1 MSSVKTRKLDIST
14 ILAVVKAQTGSGA
27 TGPPVVGSAI
37 IREIQ
42 PAGVG
47 SSVSFSSN
55 VRTLRQMNDIQFNS
69 LDITL
74 SGTPNWTIT
83 IPTEGTY
90 SFYASSMFQIYRNPG
105 TLFTFG
111 ASSKLFIRN
120 ETLGLDNWIVGN
132 SIINQLHT
140 ATDNYVVNNIC
151 VELNG
156 IQTITT
162 PTTISLRQVCNAN
175 AGTPVLTGGGA
186 VNILSS
192 PEVYA
197 TLEITRIA

>member
-14 ILAVVKAQTGSGA
+14 ILAVDKAQTGSGA

-69 LDITL
+69 LNITL

-90 SFYASSMFQIYRNPG
+90 SFYARSMFLIYRPSSNY
-105 TLFTFG
+105 LIG
-111 ASSKLFIRN
+111 ANSKLFIRN
-120 ETLGLDNWIVGN
+120 ETLGLDNWIVGD
-132 SIINQLHT
+132 SIINQYRLV
-140 ATDNYVVNNIC
+140 DDSGPNNIC

-175 AGTPVLTGGGA
+175 AGIPVLTGGGA

-197 TLEITRIA
+197 TLQITRIA

>member
-1 MSSVKTRKLDIST
+1 MTSVKTRKLDIST
-14 ILAVVKAQTGSGA
+14 ILSVVKAQTGSGA

-47 SSVSFSSN
+47 SSVSFSTN

-69 LDITL
+69 LNITL

-90 SFYASSMFQIYRNPG
+90 SFYARSMFLIYRPASNY
-105 TLFTFG
+105 LIG
-111 ASSKLFIRN
+111 ANSKLFIRN
-120 ETLGLDNWIVGN
+120 ETLGLDNWIVGD
-132 SIINQLHT
+132 SIINQYRLV
-140 ATDNYVVNNIC
+140 DDSGPNNIC

-175 AGTPVLTGGGA
+175 AGIPVLTGGGA

-197 TLEITRIA
+197 TLQITRIA